1 MRLLS
6 AILTLTWLGTAFS
19 LAILRTGSPLN
30 WDASKNY
37 LNHVRL
43 AGVEQ
48 FIQHYHRV
56 KSIETADFYWGD
68 ELEYG
73 VFGKIDGEMY
83 DLSLRGAD
91 IRYELELLEN
101 KYSAYS
107 SGCAWQPEYGS
118 WMVEAIP
125 KDPYGGYVSDLLLV
139 EKSMQLRRIRLH
151 SVLNENEVAP
161 SLSNFPMFGVPGYP
175 HTINNRG
182 PIANSMYISDETI
195 NPHPRFGALT
205 RNIRLRRDS
214 NVHIS
219 IPKEN
224 GNTDVVM
231 DAMGFGMGCCCL
243 QITMQCKNEIESR
256 FLHDQLA
263 IFAPYYL
270 ALSAATPIFKGT
282 LVNTDTRWDAIS
294 QAVDDR
300 TQCEAGESNHA
311 CTPDPLLVG
320 GGIRRLQKSRYSSIS
335 RYITKPVN
343 AEEEKTLQLLNDT
356 PADIDEEAYEMLL
369 RGGVDESLAGHIA
382 HLFTRDPLV
391 IFDDAIYV
399 DDSKTLEHFENI
411 QSTNWRSMRWKT
423 PALEVGWSDD
433 NNEKGVS
440 SSTSKG
446 PGWRIEFRPL
456 EIQLTDFENAAF
468 SLLTVLTTRC
478 ILAMGYNFYIPIS
491 YNEVN
496 MKRATNKNAVMEQKF
511 FIRRDAFRPGAGG
524 NIPLDSGDPKNL
536 IEVTL
541 NELMNGNEKILGV
554 IPAIREYLER
564 LGCNPSL
571 LQEIMVYIHHIGKK
585 AAGAVPTTASW
596 IRSFVKNHP
605 DYQHD
610 GKVPDSVA
618 SELVKLADDIGMGKV
633 QDSKLLG
640 GYVLPALCTSDAK
653 PPYLSSNLDKSKLA
667 SNKCSEEVAFSIQ
680 KINKYKNNSLSPYL
694 DASPQ

>member
-1 MRLLS
+1 M
-6 AILTLTWLGTAFS
+6 ILFGVILGLTWSSTVFS
-19 LAILRTGSPLN
+19 LAILRTGSPLA
-30 WDASKNY
+30 WDNSKNY
-37 LNHVRL
+37 LNDVRL
-43 AGVEQ
+43 AGVKQ
-48 FIQHYHRV
+48 FIQHYNRIKTV
-56 KSIETADFYWGD
+56 ETTDFYWGD

-73 VFGKIDGEMY
+73 IFGKLDGGIY

-101 KYSAYS
+101 KYSGYS

-125 KDPYGGYVSDLLLV
+125 KDPYGGYVSDLLQV

-151 SVLNENEVAP
+151 SVLKDNEVAP
-161 SLSNFPMFGVPGYP
+161 SLSNFPMFGVAGYP
-175 HTINNRG
+175 HTVNNRG

-205 RNIRLRRDS
+205 RNIRLRRDN

-224 GNTDVVM
+224 DASNVVM

-243 QITMQCKNEIESR
+243 QITMQCKNEAESR

-270 ALSAATPIFKGT
+270 ALSASTPIFKGV
-282 LVNTDTRWDAIS
+282 LVDTDTRWDAIS

-300 TQCEAGESNHA
+300 TTCEAGQCKSA
-311 CTPDPLLVG
+311 CSPDPLLVG
-320 GGIRRLQKSRYSSIS
+320 GGIRRLQKSRYSTIS
-335 RYITKPVN
+335 RYITKPAN
-343 AEEEKTLQLLNDT
+343 KEEEKTLQSLNDT
-356 PADIDEEAYEMLL
+356 PADIDEEAYDMLL
-369 RGGVDESLAGHIA
+369 QGGVDESLAGHIA

-423 PALEVGWSDD
+423 PALEAGMSGDGSD
-433 NNEKGVS
+433 
-440 SSTSKG
+440 KG

-491 YNEVN
+491 YNEIN
-496 MKRATNKNAVMEQKF
+496 MQRASSKNAVMNQRF
-511 FIRRDAFRPGAGG
+511 YIRRDAFVPGAGSVV
-524 NIPLDSGDPKNL
+524 PVDSSDPNSL
-536 IEVTL
+536 VEVTL
-541 NELMNGNEKILGV
+541 NEFMNGSANILGV
-554 IPAIREYLER
+554 IPAIREYLQR
-564 LGCNPSL
+564 LGCNTPL
-571 LQEIMVYIHHIGKK
+571 LQEIMGYIEHIGKK
-585 AAGAVPTTASW
+585 AAGTVPTTASW

-605 DYQHD
+605 DYQHN
-610 GKVPDSVA
+610 GYIPDSVA
-618 SELVKLADDIGMGKV
+618 SDLIKLADDIGMGKV
-633 QDSKLLG
+633 QNSALLG
-640 GYVLPALCTSDAK
+640 GHTVPVLCKNDAK
-653 PPYLSSNLDKSKLA
+653 IPYLSANLA
-667 SNKCSEEVAFSIQ
+667 SNNAASGSSSCSNGCSEELAFSIQ
-680 KINKYKNNSLSPYL
+680 KTNLSKSNTASPYL